1 MFDRCKCGAVAY
13 CSGLRFFEAS
23 DTSLNLSITISIFY
37 ELRTSPVVVGDLR
50 RRVAGRFGD
59 DHACDRH
66 PESTAVATSDS
77 VGVGDGAVVPAH
89 AFGGDVAGPAR
100 FFRRLLSTAEIS

>member
-1 MFDRCKCGAVAY
+1 MGGDYGWLRAAV
-13 CSGLRFFEAS
+13 
-23 DTSLNLSITISIFY
+23 TSLSPSEIVSIFY

-66 PESTAVATSDS
+66 PESTVFATPDS
-77 VGVGDGAVVPAH
+77 LWVCDGAAIPAH
-89 AFGGDVAGPAR
+89 LFGGDVVGPTR
-100 FFRRLLSTAEIS
+100 LFRWLLFAAEIS